1 MTHTKWVL
9 SKYDLTV
16 QHTISEI
23 TFLCIKICKS
33 SRKVLFLHKT
43 AIMKRFF
50 LPFFVTFWAAATM
63 AAPVT
68 MQQALQKARQQIRGK
83 QLTLVETPTLTAHA
97 PSAGKPSPYYI
108 FNAEGNGGYVIISG
122 DDLTEPV
129 LGYSEEGNIIP
140 DRMPENMKAWL
151 EDYAQQIEAV
161 ASHHAQPARVPTH
174 ASVQPLLTCKWDQ
187 TPPYN
192 RACPTSGGEHCV
204 TGCVATAMAQ
214 VMYYHKWPQDYTQTI
229 PEYTTNGVTRSALDP
244 VKFNWSA
251 MRDTYTSNDTDAGA
265 TAVATLMHYCGRSVK
280 MGYDLYGSEAQTQD
294 VAPALINYFDYDK
307 GLHTIS
313 RGMYTMAEWDAA
325 IYEELA
331 AQRPV
336 VYSGA
341 SSSVGHAFVCDGYDG
356 KGNYHINWGWGGAFN
371 GYFKLSILNSDGSG
385 VGGSSTNDGY
395 TFRQYAV
402 IGVQKSTGQ
411 STAPGIWMESSYVTA
426 NGTSIT
432 FDAQNNSAESADF
445 ELGLAIVTDNGLQ
458 VLISF
463 GDGYKL
469 DPGWYYSSLTV
480 DATWLD
486 LSNGTYKVVP
496 VSRVS
501 GTSEWRSTLPNYKYV
516 EVVVNGDN
524 ITCTAI
530 PKTNLTGTLSVNG
543 NLVVNSTQEVEVNV
557 ENKSGEFYAPIY
569 LFASKTTSKGSVV
582 NKTQLMVE
590 PEATGTAYVYFTPN
604 TSGVW
609 NLWVTLDEEGE
620 QVLATTQVTIGTAPT
635 GQANLEV
642 THFKV
647 TGNKVTAYIHNKAS
661 EPYCREIIAFLFD
674 QYSIYNIDYAM
685 VSRIN
690 IQPDE
695 TIAVNFTY
703 DGLTEGEW
711 YQTDLYYFPY
721 YSENDYKFLAS
732 NSFIYTT
739 YQPGDVN
746 HDGQVNVSDI
756 MAIVNYILG
765 SKPAVFY
772 EEEANVNNDT
782 AINVSDIMAIV
793 NIILNQ

>member
-1 MTHTKWVL
+1 ML

-16 QHTISEI
+16 QHMISEI
-23 TFLCIKICKS
+23 MFLCIKICKS

-43 AIMKRFF
+43 AIMRRFF

-108 FNAEGNGGYVIISG
+108 FNAEGNGGFVIISG
-122 DDLTEPV
+122 DDRTDAV
-129 LGYSEEGNIIP
+129 LGYADEGNI
-140 DRMPENMKAWL
+140 DLDHMPENMKAWL
-151 EDYAQQIEAV
+151 EGYAQQIEILANQNV
-161 ASHHAQPARVPTH
+161 QPARVPIH
-174 ASVQPLLTCKWDQ
+174 SSVRPLLTCNWDQ
-187 TPPYN
+187 DAPYYN
-192 RACPTSGGEHCV
+192 ECPISNKQRCV

-214 VMYYHKWPQDYTQTI
+214 VMYFHKWPQASTTAI
-229 PEYTTNGVTRSALDP
+229 PEYTKNNVTYEALPP
-244 VKFNWSA
+244 VQFDWSS
-251 MRDTYTSNDTDAGA
+251 MRDEYSPDDNDAGA
-265 TAVATLMHYCGRSVK
+265 KAVAKLMHYCGQSIEMAYAPEGSAANTQVIPNALRNYF
-280 MGYDLYGSEAQTQD
+280 GYDSGCY
-294 VAPALINYFDYDK
+294 V
-307 GLHTIS
+307 IS
-313 RGMYTMAEWDAA
+313 RDMLSASEWDTA
-325 IYEELA
+325 IYGELA

-341 SSSVGHAFVCDGYDG
+341 STDVGHAFVCDGYDG
-356 KGNYHINWGWGGAFN
+356 KGNYHINWGWGSFCN
-371 GYFKLSILNSDGSG
+371 GYFKLSVLNPDGSG
-385 VGGSSTNDGY
+385 IGGSSTNDGY
-395 TFRQYAV
+395 AFDQLAV
-402 IGVQKSTGQ
+402 IGVQKPTGQ
-411 STAPGIWMESSYVTA
+411 SSTTGIWMESSYITT
-426 NGTSIT
+426 NGSQIT
-432 FDAQNNSAESADF
+432 FDAQNNGAESANF
-445 ELGLAIVTDNGLQ
+445 ELGMALLTDNGLQ
-458 VLISF
+458 VIISF
-463 GDGYKL
+463 GDGYEL
-469 DPGWYYSSLTV
+469 DPGWFYSSLTV
-480 DATWLD
+480 DASWLG

-496 VSRVS
+496 VSREKD
-501 GTSEWRSTLPNYKYV
+501 TSEWRSTLPSYKYV
-516 EVVVNGDN
+516 EVVVNGSS
-524 ITCTAI
+524 ITCTVI
-530 PKTNLTGTLSVNG
+530 PKISLTGTLSVNG
-543 NLVVNSTQEVEVNV
+543 NLVTNSSQEVEVNV
-557 ENKSGEFYAPIY
+557 ENSSGEFYAPIY
-569 LFASKTTSKGSVV
+569 LFASKTTNKGDVV
-582 NKTQLMVE
+582 NSTQLMVE
-590 PEATGTAYVYFTPN
+590 PGAEGTAYVYFTPD

-620 QVLATTQVTIGTAPT
+620 QVLATTQVTIGTAPS

-642 THFKV
+642 TNFKV

-695 TIAVNFTY
+695 TIALNFTY